1 MSEDVLVVGGDE
13 VVVRVPAAATG
24 GRVAVVEVRMA
35 AGGGPPGL
43 HRHAAC
49 EVYSVVE
56 GELAF
61 YVEDEGGEVRRTVG
75 AAGAVVPIA
84 GGREHTIRNESA
96 AAARGVRRLL
106 ARRRDG
112 GVRARRGG
120 ARRARAAGDG
130 RRRRDG
136 RGARDRDDAPARGGR
151 PRRLSRAGRSGPD
164 AVEHGRGG
172 PARRRRGG
180 DERRLRAHVRRRE
193 ADREGARRAARQRL
207 PRAGVARRLDR
218 EPVRVCSR

>member
-43 HRHAAC
+43 HRHEAC
-49 EVYSVVE
+49 EVYTVVE

-61 YVEDEGGEVRRTVG
+61 YVEDEDGEVRRTVG

-96 AAARGVRRLL
+96 AAARASVVYSPG
-106 ARRRDG
+106 DG
-112 GVRARRGG
+112 MEAF
-120 ARRARAAGDG
+120 ARAATEL
-130 RRRRDG
+130 
-136 RGARDRDDAPARGGR
+136 AARGR
-151 PRRLSRAGRSGPD
+151 PAMADVIAMAG
-164 AVEHGRGG
+164 AHGIEMTRPLEAAGHGG
-172 PARRRRGG
+172 
-180 DERRLRAHVRRRE
+180 
-193 ADREGARRAARQRL
+193 
-207 PRAGVARRLDR
+207 
-218 EPVRVCSR
+218 